1 MHFPK
6 INIFKYKYIFQILD
20 EEEEEREIGDE
31 EEEEREMGVKNEA
44 LEEVDVVPS
53 RSVSVAGAVKRFIAS
68 LTSRARVIGSINS
81 YIDTKKHQ
89 EITLLTLMK
98 FILYMYIHIY
108 YP

>member
-20 EEEEEREIGDE
+20 EEEEREIGDE
-31 EEEEREMGVKNEA
+31 EEEEREMGVKNEE

-68 LTSRARVIGSINS
+68 LTS
-81 YIDTKKHQ
+81 
-89 EITLLTLMK
+89 
-98 FILYMYIHIY
+98 
-108 YP
+108 